1 MIGDSMKPTENDF
14 REVAEHIAKYTDTP
28 LIGIANG
35 LYHFHIPNEGEAFN
49 IDSSLIDHWF
59 AKADS
64 LDEVFTQAEEYCDFN
79 GFLSLPFHEVD
90 KVNHPAHYNN
100 AKYECIDVMEETF
113 GTEEVKIF
121 CKLNAFKYLWRAE
134 HKNGTEDMRKAKW
147 YLDKYIELS

>member
-1 MIGDSMKPTENDF
+1 MKPTENDF

-28 LIGIANG
+28 CIEDDLGDGFNRDFFFRDKNNFFKI
-35 LYHFHIPNEGEAFN
+35 NESI
-49 IDSSLIDHWF
+49 IDDWF
-59 AKADS
+59 ANADS
-64 LDEVFTQAEEYCDFN
+64 LDEVFTLAEEYCDFN

-90 KVNHPAHYNN
+90 RVNHPAHYNN